1 MRQPELLDVIEL
13 LVDLPEATLQAGD
26 QGTIVEIYSD
36 RAYEVEFANAEGETL
51 ALQVLEPEQFIVIW
65 QSSTK
70 TWVPLGNRIVAL
82 LQTLLSPEN
91 NPMNAEELDR
101 KFDDG
106 EDNILE
112 HFDLSTL
119 KRPGLEPQRIEI
131 SVPQWMV
138 AALDREA
145 EQLGI
150 QRDAIIKLWLA
161 ERLNAI

>member
-82 LQTLLSPEN
+82 LQTLPEERQQQVLN
-91 NPMNAEELDR
+91 FARSLQ
-101 KFDDG
+101 KT
-106 EDNILE
+106 
-112 HFDLSTL
+112 TL
-119 KRPGLEPQRIEI
+119 
-131 SVPQWMV
+131 
-138 AALDREA
+138 
-145 EQLGI
+145 
-150 QRDAIIKLWLA
+150 
-161 ERLNAI
+161 